1 MKLLRRLRF
10 ALAWLAIL
18 ALLSHA
24 ALLAAPKPAARAD
37 GVLGP
42 LVICTAD
49 GAKVVPDD
57 GGPDGPAPCNH
68 CPACLL
74 ATQFALAAVGGDAIS
89 IAFPT
94 PSASRLIPAAADP
107 LPVHLVRGGTYSR
120 GPPRHAA

>member
-1 MKLLRRLRF
+1 VKRLRRLKF
-10 ALAWLAIL
+10 ALAWLAIA

-49 GAKVVPDD
+49 GAKVVPDH

-68 CPACLL
+68 CPACLI
-74 ATQFALAAVGGDAIS
+74 ATQYALAAVGGEPVS
-89 IAFPT
+89 ITFPT
-94 PSASRLIPAAADP
+94 PSAPRLILAAVDP

-120 GPPRHAA
+120 GPPHHAA